1 MRVYVVTETTV
12 NGETSDEYT
21 SVARVFSTEEKAKA
35 YVDSFGKVVIT
46 MPNMIGLKQN
56 KSST

>member
-35 YVDSFGKVVIT
+35 YVDSFG
-46 MPNMIGLKQN
+46 N
-56 KSST
+56 SSYYYAEYDWFEVE